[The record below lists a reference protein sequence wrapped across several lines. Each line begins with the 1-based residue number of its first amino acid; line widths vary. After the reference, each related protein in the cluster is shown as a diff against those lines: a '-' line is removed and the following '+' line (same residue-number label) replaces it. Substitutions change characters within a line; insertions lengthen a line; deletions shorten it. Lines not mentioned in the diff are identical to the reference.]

1 MEITR
6 DSKRYFKQKK
16 KRKEN
21 KRKKKGKKRKRK
33 EEKSLHG
40 NRNDCPAVSFV
51 EYQRQSAPVCFLPF
65 PALIR
70 NV

>member
-1 MEITR
+1 MEVTR

-16 KRKEN
+16 KKKTREKRKE
-21 KRKKKGKKRKRK
+21 KKRKRK

>member
-1 MEITR
+1 MEVTR

-16 KRKEN
+16 KKKTREKRKE
-21 KRKKKGKKRKRK
+21 KKRKRK

-51 EYQRQSAPVCFLPF
+51 EYQRQSAPVSFLPF

>member
-1 MEITR
+1 MEVTR

-16 KRKEN
+16 KEKKTREKRKE
-21 KRKKKGKKRKRK
+21 KKRKRK

-51 EYQRQSAPVCFLPF
+51 EYQRQSAPVSFLPF